1 MKKLFYLLLIL
12 TLLFT
17 NRINAEE
24 ELAKNAKS
32 AYLIEMSTGMVLFE
46 KNSEEKLYP
55 ASMTKMMSL
64 ILVMEALNNNQ
75 LKKDEI
81 LTISEKAASMGGSQV
96 YLQVNE
102 QMSVEDLLKAVC
114 ISSANDAMVALAER
128 ISGSVSE
135 FVVLMNQKS
144 KELNLVNTNFV
155 NTTGLHDDAHYSCAK
170 DMARIAQKLIEV
182 GKEELLEIT
191 STYDAYIREESES
204 PFWLVNT
211 NKLVK
216 HAEGVDGLKTGFTQ
230 EALSCITVTAKKDQV
245 RMIAVV
251 MKEPDSKTRNAEVME
266 MIHSGFSKVKY
277 HPLYAKNEIYEPIR
291 FENGMPHDLNLVF
304 LEDVGIVLNAK
315 DTVQIK
321 EIIYKQTKNDLPIQ
335 VGEKIG
341 ELKIVYNDDKER
353 TVDMGLD
360 TAVMKMGF
368 LDTFVMIF
376 WQILT

>member
-1 MKKLFYLLLIL
+1 MTMKKLFYLLLIL

-230 EALSCITVTAKKDQV
+230 EALSCITVTAKK
-245 RMIAVV
+245 R
-251 MKEPDSKTRNAEVME
+251 
-266 MIHSGFSKVKY
+266 SG
-277 HPLYAKNEIYEPIR
+277 A
-291 FENGMPHDLNLVF
+291 
-304 LEDVGIVLNAK
+304 
-315 DTVQIK
+315 
-321 EIIYKQTKNDLPIQ
+321 NDCRC
-335 VGEKIG
+335 
-341 ELKIVYNDDKER
+341 YER
-353 TVDMGLD
+353 T
-360 TAVMKMGF
+360 GF
-368 LDTFVMIF
+368 
-376 WQILT
+376 

>member
-291 FENGMPHDLNLVF
+291 FENGMPHDSNLVF

-353 TVDMGLD
+353 TVDMGLN

>member
-251 MKEPDSKTRNAEVME
+251 MKEPDSKTRNVEVME

-291 FENGMPHDLNLVF
+291 FENGMPHDSNLVF

-321 EIIYKQTKNDLPIQ
+321 EIIYSQTKNDLPIQ

-353 TVDMGLD
+353 TVDMGLN
-360 TAVMKMGF
+360 TTVMKMGF

>member
-1 MKKLFYLLLIL
+1 MKKLFCLLLIL

-251 MKEPDSKTRNAEVME
+251 MKEPDSKTRNVEVME

-291 FENGMPHDLNLVF
+291 FENGMPHDSNLVF

-321 EIIYKQTKNDLPIQ
+321 EIIYSQTKNDLPIQ

-353 TVDMGLD
+353 TVDMGLN

>member
-291 FENGMPHDLNLVF
+291 FENGMPHDSNLVF

>member
-230 EALSCITVTAKKDQV
+230 EALSCITVTAKKDEV

-291 FENGMPHDLNLVF
+291 FENGMPHDSNLVF

-321 EIIYKQTKNDLPIQ
+321 EIIYSQTKNDLPIQ

-353 TVDMGLD
+353 TVDMGLN

>member
-1 MKKLFYLLLIL
+1 MKKLSYLLLIL

-135 FVVLMNQKS
+135 FVVLMNQKC

-291 FENGMPHDLNLVF
+291 FENGLPHDSNLVF

-321 EIIYKQTKNDLPIQ
+321 EIIYSQTKNDLPIQ

-353 TVDMGLD
+353 TVDMGLN